1 MENNSAYLIPCNHV
15 THLNRA
21 NIPSFSLSGP
31 RIGVTKVSLRG
42 EDPVIIWQTTD
53 VSDLILFFSLVIECV
68 SLE

>member
-1 MENNSAYLIPCNHV
+1 M
-15 THLNRA
+15 

-31 RIGVTKVSLRG
+31 RVGVTKVSLRG

-53 VSDLILFFSLVIECV
+53 VSDLILFFSLLIECV